1 MPQIR
6 PAVRSWTLPGRARE
20 IHRISRAADDL
31 QVHSGFAVPG
41 ADASPRPAGMP
52 GLIQDRVEGAHS
64 VWPIRAAGRS
74 GGRSVAT
81 AAGLRR
87 WSTAAPPTVLPLGG
101 EPVVVTALE
110 TLLGPAPGHELQ
122 LREHLGNVDRGR
134 CTRLA
139 QGMLVKHVANAVPR
153 CGLSINLCRVVLR
166 ALGSCK
172 WLRPGGIYFSG
183 LPGRE
188 KSTAYVA
195 YDRPICRFF
204 TTSADVLLLTTP
216 GPAAPPRGDERVPQG
231 PQGSTGSLPIPPAR
245 LQRNHWEMQHLQQD
259 SRRLP

>member
-6 PAVRSWTLPGRARE
+6 AAVRSWTLPGRARE

-87 WSTAAPPTVLPLGG
+87 WSTAAPPTVLPLG
-101 EPVVVTALE
+101 EPCLPCSRA
-110 TLLGPAPGHELQ
+110 ASH
-122 LREHLGNVDRGR
+122 
-134 CTRLA
+134 RLA
-139 QGMLVKHVANAVPR
+139 GPPHVPHPAMTFER
-153 CGLSINLCRVVLR
+153 QR
-166 ALGSCK
+166 
-172 WLRPGGIYFSG
+172 G
-183 LPGRE
+183 LP
-188 KSTAYVA
+188 A
-195 YDRPICRFF
+195 
-204 TTSADVLLLTTP
+204 
-216 GPAAPPRGDERVPQG
+216 
-231 PQGSTGSLPIPPAR
+231 
-245 LQRNHWEMQHLQQD
+245 
-259 SRRLP
+259 